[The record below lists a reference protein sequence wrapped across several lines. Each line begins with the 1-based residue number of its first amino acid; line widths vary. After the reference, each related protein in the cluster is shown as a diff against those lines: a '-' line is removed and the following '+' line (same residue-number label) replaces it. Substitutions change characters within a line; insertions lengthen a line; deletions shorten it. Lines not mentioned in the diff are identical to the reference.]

1 VALAIGWCVA
11 NRAGKSQ
18 ALVQRFTEML
28 DHGNVTGAAAL
39 TSYPSAAADSI
50 RQLVTGMSPGRA
62 DYRPSQVINLSDTD
76 AFFTVNATWH
86 FGPDRNW
93 AYSVQGTAR
102 KLAVG
107 WRISWDPQ
115 LLLPGLGRGR
125 TGALV
130 RTYAPSPR
138 VTAAGGVPLMS
149 EQTVNMVEFD
159 AAHAADRVASATSLA
174 NALVDVAP
182 LVTPQSILAAA
193 DAAHNK
199 PITAVVLR
207 DDVDEVVEPALDG
220 IPGVAVRRQPKLI
233 TLDRRI
239 WSPLLDTMTTMWQN
253 NRLATSGW
261 AVRVFDPEGDP
272 VGQLSGHQGPPGPDI
287 ACTMDPR
294 VQLAAE
300 DAVVGADTAASIVAI
315 RPSTGAVL
323 AVAQNDQADAQGPIA
338 FTALLPAGNSMDL
351 FTAGAA
357 AATAA
362 APQHVSG
369 QDVRATLRALGIGI
383 DPRVPGLT
391 ATTGR
396 VPVPRP
402 IEAVAQDSRDE
413 TRVSP
418 FGMALAAA
426 TIANGTRPVPMIV
439 LGERGVPSGPAL
451 PQAAIDRMRQMLA
464 QSAADPEFA
473 VHLAAYPGL
482 VGYTADAG
490 DDQWFI
496 GYRGDLAFS
505 IHIAN
510 TAADGG
516 DAAARMAG
524 WMFQALD
531 QPQ

>member
-1 VALAIGWCVA
+1 VDRGSYRSLTRVALILVGVVTLVALAIGWCVA

-182 LVTPQSILAAA
+182 LVTTIV
-193 DAAHNK
+193 
-199 PITAVVLR
+199 TEC
-207 DDVDEVVEPALDG
+207 DEVVTPCNKQFRSGPRVTNVVL
-220 IPGVAVRRQPKLI
+220 Q
-233 TLDRRI
+233 DRR
-239 WSPLLDTMTTMWQN
+239 S
-253 NRLATSGW
+253 S
-261 AVRVFDPEGDP
+261 
-272 VGQLSGHQGPPGPDI
+272 
-287 ACTMDPR
+287 
-294 VQLAAE
+294 
-300 DAVVGADTAASIVAI
+300 
-315 RPSTGAVL
+315 
-323 AVAQNDQADAQGPIA
+323 
-338 FTALLPAGNSMDL
+338 
-351 FTAGAA
+351 AA
-357 AATAA
+357 A
-362 APQHVSG
+362 G
-369 QDVRATLRALGIGI
+369 DVRS
-383 DPRVPGLT
+383 P
-391 ATTGR
+391 TTSQGR
-396 VPVPRP
+396 R
-402 IEAVAQDSRDE
+402 
-413 TRVSP
+413 
-418 FGMALAAA
+418 
-426 TIANGTRPVPMIV
+426 
-439 LGERGVPSGPAL
+439 SG
-451 PQAAIDRMRQMLA
+451 RRR
-464 QSAADPEFA
+464 E
-473 VHLAAYPGL
+473 
-482 VGYTADAG
+482 
-490 DDQWFI
+490 
-496 GYRGDLAFS
+496 
-505 IHIAN
+505 
-510 TAADGG
+510 
-516 DAAARMAG
+516 
-524 WMFQALD
+524 
-531 QPQ
+531 